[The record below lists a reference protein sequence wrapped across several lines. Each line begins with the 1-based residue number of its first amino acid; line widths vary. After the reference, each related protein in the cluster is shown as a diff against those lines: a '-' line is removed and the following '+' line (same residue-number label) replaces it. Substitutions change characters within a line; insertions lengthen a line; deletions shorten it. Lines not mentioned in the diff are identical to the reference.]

1 MGLVLTHNV
10 GIFNVIFNYVP
21 FTMIAGEQYSAV
33 T

>member
-10 GIFNVIFNYVP
+10 GVFNVIFNYVP